1 MSLSNSEASYSVCV
15 VIPAYNAEKFV
26 GRAVES
32 VLDQSRPADEIIVV
46 DDGSTDGTAGAV
58 KRFGVKV
65 KYIRQ
70 ENRGASTARNTG
82 IKAARSEWIAFLD
95 ADDEWLPEKLKVQFA
110 HLRWNNHLV
119 WTNSDFFRHFGLYK
133 PRKQAR
139 DANMAEAILGGKEYF
154 NSYFQAYQAGFHAC
168 TPTMIIKKQALEE
181 VGLFR
186 VGQLRANDTDLWFR
200 MAYRWPQIGYV
211 SQPLVVVH
219 LETPESITKRH
230 DQFSVRCELV
240 ERHLKL
246 SAELGQLEQFRPCAV
261 QMLQRVIRDM
271 VLLRRGAETT
281 AALEKFDN
289 LLDRRFK
296 REMRFR
302 TRWPRLGPVCVGIST
317 ALKNILRSGQR

>member
-1 MSLSNSEASYSVCV
+1 MSLSVTDPTYSVCV
-15 VIPAYNAEKFV
+15 VIPAYNAEKYV

-32 VLDQSRPADEIIVV
+32 VLAQSRPADEIIVV
-46 DDGSTDGTAGAV
+46 DDGSTDGTSGAV

-70 ENRGASTARNTG
+70 ENIGASSARNTG
-82 IKAARSEWIAFLD
+82 IKASRSEWIAFLD
-95 ADDEWLPEKLKVQFA
+95 ADDEWLPEKLKVQVA

-119 WTNSDFFRHFGLYK
+119 WTNSDFFRDFGRYE

-139 DANMAEAILGGKEYF
+139 DANMAEAILEGKEYF
-154 NSYFQAYQAGFHAC
+154 DSYFLAYQAGFYAC

-219 LETPESITKRH
+219 LETPESITKRY

-271 VLLRRGAETT
+271 VILRRGAETT
-281 AALEKFDN
+281 AALEQFDD

-302 TRWPRLGPVCVGIST
+302 TSWPRLG
-317 ALKNILRSGQR
+317 ALLVKVLSMMKKPFRSKG